1 MQAFYSKPLPLPILS
16 SPAISCI
23 LKNRRLFFYACPR
36 DTRLNHDYFATL
48 LSCLSPS
55 LIIYVFESM
64 LRSKRLL
71 LFSSYPSKLTKC
83 CLALSHLIYPFIWPY
98 SFVSLMPGSWLH
110 DLLDSPCPF
119 IYGCL
124 AETMQH
130 ISFNFDNETIGIDL
144 DSNVIKGHGESTPF
158 LPLNLRQT
166 LESSL
171 EYLKRF
177 RITKLN
183 STLVNI
189 AVSEAFVNVFVE
201 LFQYLPD
208 FFKRHHSTTPLSR
221 HYSICSNNSNR
232 RDSGI
237 DLQSV
242 VSMDSQQVIERKSED
257 NSQDYEFR
265 SEEFLQAQPSPSYV
279 LFLKEFIH
287 GEYYIIDC
295 SFTNSS
301 VV

>member
-1 MQAFYSKPLPLPILS
+1 MQAFYSKPLPLPTLP
-16 SPAISCI
+16 SPAISAV
-23 LKNRRLFFYACPR
+23 LKNRRLFFYVCPR
-36 DTRLNHDYFATL
+36 DNRLNHDYFSTL

-55 LIIYVFESM
+55 LIIHIFESM

-71 LFSSYPSKLTKC
+71 LFSTHLSKLTKC

-124 AETMQH
+124 SDTMQH

-144 DSNVIKGHGESTPF
+144 DSNVMKGHCESTPF
-158 LPLNLRQT
+158 LPMNLRQT
-166 LESSL
+166 LENSL

-177 RITKLN
+177 RITKLD
-183 STLVNI
+183 STLVNV
-189 AVSEAFVNVFVE
+189 AVSEAFLNVFIE

-208 FFKRHHSTTPLSR
+208 VFKRHRLATPLSE
-221 HYSICSNNSNR
+221 HLSLCSDNSNR

-242 VSMDSQQVIERKSED
+242 VSIDSQQALANHERKSEE
-257 NSQDYEFR
+257 NIYDYEFR
-265 SEEFLQAQPSPSYV
+265 SGEFLKAQSSPSYV
-279 LFLKEFIH
+279 LFLKEFIR
-287 GEYYIIDC
+287 GEYYIIDWL
-295 SFTNSS
+295 FKEK
-301 VV
+301 

>member
-1 MQAFYSKPLPLPILS
+1 
-16 SPAISCI
+16 
-23 LKNRRLFFYACPR
+23 
-36 DTRLNHDYFATL
+36 
-48 LSCLSPS
+48 
-55 LIIYVFESM
+55 M

-71 LFSSYPSKLTKC
+71 VFSAYPSKLTKC

-98 SFVSLMPGSWLH
+98 PFVSFMPTSWLH

-124 AETMQH
+124 SETMQT
-130 ISFNFDNETIGIDL
+130 IPSNLDNETIWVDL
-144 DSNVIKGHGESTPF
+144 DSNVIRGYCDSSY
-158 LPLNLRQT
+158 LIPLNLRQT

-189 AVSEAFVNVFVE
+189 AVSEACLNVFVE
-201 LFQYLPD
+201 LFQFLPD
-208 FFKRHHSTTPLSR
+208 YFKRNQPATPSSGHFSL
-221 HYSICSNNSNR
+221 CSDESNR

-242 VSMDSQQVIERKSED
+242 VSIDSQPVTVNPERKLDESPSE
-257 NSQDYEFR
+257 YEFR
-265 SEEFLQAQPSPSYV
+265 SEIFLKAQTFPSYV
-279 LFLKEFIH
+279 LFLKEFIR
-287 GEYYIIDC
+287 GK
-295 SFTNSS
+295 
-301 VV
+301 